1 MEKMTVSIVT
11 PTLNIMRVIDDY
23 LQAIMMQTYP
33 HDVIEII
40 IADGGSTDGSI
51 EKLKEYND
59 KSDINITVYDN
70 PLRTAEAGKAVG
82 VRKAKSDV
90 VLLLDS
96 DNILPDEKWLERM
109 MIPFEDKSIVASEP
123 ISFTYRKEDGL
134 VNRYCS
140 LLGMGDPLCLFM
152 GNYDR
157 YSYVSNTWTK
167 IPHEEKDMGDYLS
180 IRFYNAI
187 PTIGANGFIMRTK
200 ELNDNFEGDYLFDID
215 VLWKLFQNNYGLL
228 NLISLNLSY
237 NFITNNYF
245 FLCGG
250 KDILLEN
257 LRTID
262 LSMNQIDCNDLGILE
277 QIEKF
282 INNYKK
288 LKKIKIQENC
298 FMNDLYLLY
307 QQKKEKIEE
316 IIDRLSKK
324 EFKFDVDNI
333 HFAIINEKLR
343 RIINLRDK
351 STV

>member
-23 LQAIMMQTYP
+23 LQAIIMQTYP
-33 HDVIEII
+33 HDKIEII
-40 IADGGSTDGSI
+40 IADGGSTDGSL
-51 EKLKEYND
+51 EKLKEYNE
-59 KSDINITVYDN
+59 KSDISISVYDN

-109 MIPFEDKSIVASEP
+109 MVPFEDNSIVASEP

-167 IPHEEKDMGDYLS
+167 IPHEEIDKGDYLS

-215 VLWKLFQNNYGLL
+215 VLWKLFQKDS
-228 NLISLNLSY
+228 SLRVAKVKTGIVHLY
-237 NFITNNYF
+237 
-245 FLCGG
+245 CP
-250 KDILLEN
+250 DIKTFV
-257 LRTID
+257 R
-262 LSMNQIDCNDLGILE
+262 
-277 QIEKF
+277 K
-282 INNYKK
+282 
-288 LKKIKIQENC
+288 
-298 FMNDLYLLY
+298 
-307 QQKKEKIEE
+307 QK
-316 IIDRLSKK
+316 
-324 EFKFDVDNI
+324 
-333 HFAIINEKLR
+333 R
-343 RIINLRDK
+343 RINDFLYFSDAKGREYPWTSFGKGKIVLFILCCITILPLLIQSVIGFVRKPDIKAWLFHFVACWSTLIVYGIGTIK
-351 STV
+351 SLFGKVEASDRSNWKQ

>member
-1 MEKMTVSIVT
+1 MNDMTVSIVT

-23 LQAIMMQTYP
+23 LQAIVMQTYP
-33 HDVIEII
+33 HDKIEII
-40 IADGGSTDGSI
+40 IADGGSTDGSL

-59 KSDINITVYDN
+59 KSDIAITVYDN

-109 MIPFEDKSIVASEP
+109 MFPFEEKSIVASEP

-167 IPHEEKDMGDYLS
+167 IPHEEIDMGDYLS
-180 IRFYNAI
+180 IKFYNAI

-215 VLWKLFQNNYGLL
+215 VLWKLFQKDS
-228 NLISLNLSY
+228 SLRVAKVKTGIVHLY
-237 NFITNNYF
+237 
-245 FLCGG
+245 CP
-250 KDILLEN
+250 DIKTFV
-257 LRTID
+257 R
-262 LSMNQIDCNDLGILE
+262 
-277 QIEKF
+277 K
-282 INNYKK
+282 
-288 LKKIKIQENC
+288 
-298 FMNDLYLLY
+298 
-307 QQKKEKIEE
+307 QK
-316 IIDRLSKK
+316 
-324 EFKFDVDNI
+324 
-333 HFAIINEKLR
+333 R
-343 RIINLRDK
+343 RINDFLYFSDAKGREYPWTSFGKGKIILFIICCITILPLLVQSIIGFVRKPDIKAWLFHFVACWSTLIVYGIGTIK
-351 STV
+351 SLFGKVEASDRSNWKQ

>member
-1 MEKMTVSIVT
+1 MNDMTVSIVT

-23 LQAIMMQTYP
+23 LQAIIMQTYP
-33 HDVIEII
+33 HDNIEII
-40 IADGGSTDGSI
+40 IADGGSTDGSL

-59 KSDINITVYDN
+59 KSDITITVYDN

-96 DNILPDEKWLERM
+96 DNILTDEKWLERM
-109 MIPFEDKSIVASEP
+109 MVPFEDKSIVASEP

-167 IPHEEKDMGDYLS
+167 IPHEETDMGDYLS

-215 VLWKLFQNNYGLL
+215 VLWKLFQKDS
-228 NLISLNLSY
+228 SLRVAKVKTGIVHLY
-237 NFITNNYF
+237 
-245 FLCGG
+245 CP
-250 KDILLEN
+250 DIKTFV
-257 LRTID
+257 R
-262 LSMNQIDCNDLGILE
+262 
-277 QIEKF
+277 K
-282 INNYKK
+282 
-288 LKKIKIQENC
+288 
-298 FMNDLYLLY
+298 
-307 QQKKEKIEE
+307 QK
-316 IIDRLSKK
+316 
-324 EFKFDVDNI
+324 
-333 HFAIINEKLR
+333 R
-343 RIINLRDK
+343 RINDFLYFSDAKGREYPWTSFGKGKIVIFILCCITILPLLVQSIIGFVRKPDLKAWLFHFVACWSTLIVYGIGTIK
-351 STV
+351 SLFGKVEASDRSNWKQ

>member
-1 MEKMTVSIVT
+1 MNDMTVSIVT

-23 LQAIMMQTYP
+23 LQAIIMQTYP
-33 HDVIEII
+33 HDKIEII
-40 IADGGSTDGSI
+40 IADGGSTDGSL

-59 KSDINITVYDN
+59 KSDITITVYDN

-109 MIPFEDKSIVASEP
+109 MVPFEDKSIVASEP

-167 IPHEEKDMGDYLS
+167 IPHEETDMGDYLS

-215 VLWKLFQNNYGLL
+215 VLWKLFQKDSSLRVAKVKTGIVHLYCPDIKTFVRKQKRRINDFLYFSDAKGREYPWTSFGKGKIVIFILCCITILPLLVQSIIGFVRKPDIKAWLFHFIACWSTLIVYGLGT
-228 NLISLNLSY
+228 IKSL
-237 NFITNNYF
+237 F
-245 FLCGG
+245 G
-250 KDILLEN
+250 KVEA
-257 LRTID
+257 
-262 LSMNQIDCNDLGILE
+262 S
-277 QIEKF
+277 
-282 INNYKK
+282 
-288 LKKIKIQENC
+288 
-298 FMNDLYLLY
+298 
-307 QQKKEKIEE
+307 
-316 IIDRLSKK
+316 DRSNWKQ
-324 EFKFDVDNI
+324 
-333 HFAIINEKLR
+333 
-343 RIINLRDK
+343 
-351 STV
+351 